1 MFVNCNAPPMMKVN
15 AINKTIVLL
24 INDFIV
30 SLKKMIYGINFSDKD
45 IEKGNEEARVSYC
58 FLNL

>member
-30 SLKKMIYGINFSDKD
+30 SLKKMIYGIYFSDKD
-45 IEKGNEEARVSYC
+45 IEKGNEEAMVS
-58 FLNL
+58 